1 MSASAYMPPLV
12 PGHMVKSTSEF
23 LPQKKVMCVY
33 LIDFMA
39 PMPPCA
45 AAPAA
50 GGDMPPMSCPP
61 MSIADSE
68 IFGN

>member
-1 MSASAYMPPLV
+1 MTASAKTKTSASAYMPPLV

-39 PMPPCA
+39 
-45 AAPAA
+45 APA
-50 GGDMPPMSCPP
+50 PPRRRGHPAHVVPSHVH
-61 MSIADSE
+61 
-68 IFGN
+68 G